1 MGFSYLTNLPL
12 EQARRD
18 YLSLLTERGFA
29 PRTEMVPVQSACGR
43 VTAGAVYARICAP
56 HYPACAMDGL
66 AVTAADTFGASET
79 TPVRLGPGRYE
90 LVDTGDPLPAGR
102 DAVVMVEDVVWKG
115 DEALL
120 REAAAPWQHVRQ
132 IGEDVCAG
140 EMLLPART
148 AVSPAAIGAMIAGG
162 VLEVE
167 VLARPVVGI
176 IPTGDEVV
184 PPTPDPAPGD
194 VMEFNSA
201 IFSAM
206 LTQWGALPRTYPIV
220 RDVEADIRAAL
231 ERDRPVAFLN
241 LCNGKVKELD
251 WWHWVTIV
259 ALEGSAATILDS
271 GREFPIDLERWL
283 ATTRKRGGV
292 VTVT

>member
-18 YLSLLTERGFA
+18 YLSLLTERGLA

-231 ERDRPVAFLN
+231 ERAVSECDMV
-241 LCNGKVKELD
+241 
-251 WWHWVTIV
+251 
-259 ALEGSAATILDS
+259 ILDAGS
-271 GREFPIDLERWL
+271 SAGRP
-283 ATTRKRGGV
+283 ATASCWG
-292 VTVT
+292 